1 MRRRGGNTGHTS
13 RMCPQNQNRF
23 NSSSRGGRG
32 SFNSRGRVVEVRVIV
47 VEDGGTVE
55 DEASEV
61 GGGEGD
67 VAEGGYS
74 CERV

>member
-1 MRRRGGNTGHTS
+1 MEIQDILLECVLRTRTDLIAAAEEGGGASTAG
-13 RMCPQNQNRF
+13 
-23 NSSSRGGRG
+23 
-32 SFNSRGRVVEVRVIV
+32 VEAAVEVTVIA

>member
-1 MRRRGGNTGHTS
+1 M
-13 RMCPQNQNRF
+13 
-23 NSSSRGGRG
+23 
-32 SFNSRGRVVEVRVIV
+32 IV

-55 DEASEV
+55 EEASEV

-74 CERV
+74 CERVLHPNVNHFIATVLFEYRVSFYVKYF

>member
-1 MRRRGGNTGHTS
+1 MSKNL
-13 RMCPQNQNRF
+13 
-23 NSSSRGGRG
+23 
-32 SFNSRGRVVEVRVIV
+32 RVVKDFPTPTSLLAHGRRWWRSQVIV

-55 DEASEV
+55 EEASEV